1 MATWTAQNSR
11 LPSLAIATEAQVM
24 ASPMTAP
31 IKCSR
36 AFRKFAR
43 GRCADQPASR
53 PMLRRLVASI
63 RCRCGENHARDIFGI
78 ARGGT
83 KNIVAG
89 NATRR

>member
-1 MATWTAQNSR
+1 MATWMPQNSR
-11 LPSLAIATEAQVM
+11 PPSLAIATMAQVT
-24 ASPMTAP
+24 AHSMTAP
-31 IKCSR
+31 IKCSSPLM
-36 AFRKFAR
+36 KFACDR
-43 GRCADQPASR
+43 RASRAASR

-63 RCRCGENHARDIFGI
+63 RYRCGENHARDIFGI